1 MTQIKSL
8 VKIGLIAF
16 TLALTSALWAKY
28 IATQWF
34 ASDAT
39 VEVNTDF
46 ADKLNSIVSSN
57 PLSLFLP
64 GASQISSSSGKIK
77 KKLLSRPFLLNLE
90 DKYILLPDI
99 YSKDW
104 NKIEYKWKGG
114 NIKDI
119 EDLRSYLSKNLYVE
133 DDIESGFVD
142 ISILTN
148 DKYLSQKILSALIDG
163 INSFEREKFKIS
175 ANKVISA
182 ATDKLN
188 KKNNTSF
195 NNETYSRLIETESR
209 KLLLSETQDDYYL
222 KVLDPPNL
230 AKFKAKP
237 KARSYFIVT
246 FALSFGFIVLYQNRK
261 KIIELIKNDLLGK
274 ST

>member
-1 MTQIKSL
+1 M
-8 VKIGLIAF
+8 
-16 TLALTSALWAKY
+16 
-28 IATQWF
+28 
-34 ASDAT
+34 
-39 VEVNTDF
+39 
-46 ADKLNSIVSSN
+46 
-57 PLSLFLP
+57 
-64 GASQISSSSGKIK
+64 
-77 KKLLSRPFLLNLE
+77 
-90 DKYILLPDI
+90 
-99 YSKDW
+99 
-104 NKIEYKWKGG
+104 
-114 NIKDI
+114 
-119 EDLRSYLSKNLYVE
+119 SKNLYVE
-133 DDIESGFVD
+133 DDIKSGFVD
-142 ISILTN
+142 ISILTEN
-148 DKYLSQKILSALIDG
+148 KYLSQKILSALIDG
-163 INSFEREKFKIS
+163 INSFEKEKFKIS

-261 KIIELIKNDLLGK
+261 KIFELIKNDIEIK
-274 ST
+274 KCYENFIFEN

>member
-16 TLALTSALWAKY
+16 ILALTSALWAKY

-39 VEVNTDF
+39 VELNTDF
-46 ADKLNSIVSSN
+46 ADKLNSIVTSN

-90 DKYILLPDI
+90 DEYILLPEI

-104 NKIEYKWKGG
+104 NKIENEWKGG

-119 EDLRSYLSKNLYVE
+119 EDLRSYLSINLYVE

-163 INSFEREKFKIS
+163 INSFEKEKFKIS

>member
-8 VKIGLIAF
+8 VRIGLIAF
-16 TLALTSALWAKY
+16 ILALTSALWAKY

-39 VEVNTDF
+39 VELNTDF

-90 DKYILLPDI
+90 DKYILLPEI

-104 NKIEYKWKGG
+104 NKIENKWKGG
-114 NIKDI
+114 NTKDI

-163 INSFEREKFKIS
+163 INSFEKEKFKIS

-246 FALSFGFIVLYQNRK
+246 FAISFGFIVLYQNRK

-274 ST
+274 SA

>member
-1 MTQIKSL
+1 MIQIKSL

-16 TLALTSALWAKY
+16 ILALTSALWAKY

-34 ASDAT
+34 ASDAS
-39 VEVNTDF
+39 VELNTDF
-46 ADKLNSIVSSN
+46 ADKLNSIVTSN

-64 GASQISSSSGKIK
+64 GAGEISSSSGKIK

-90 DKYILLPDI
+90 NKYLLLPEI

-104 NKIEYKWKGG
+104 NKLQNEWKGG
-114 NIKDI
+114 NVKDI
-119 EDLRSYLSKNLYVE
+119 EDLRAYLSKNLYVE
-133 DDIESGFVD
+133 DDIKSGFVD
-142 ISILTN
+142 ISILTEN
-148 DKYLSQKILSALIDG
+148 KYLSQKILSALIDG
-163 INSFEREKFKIS
+163 INSFEKEKFKIS

>member
-16 TLALTSALWAKY
+16 ILALTSALWAKY

-39 VEVNTDF
+39 VELNTDF
-46 ADKLNSIVSSN
+46 ADKLNSIVTSN

-90 DKYILLPDI
+90 DKYILLPEI

-104 NKIEYKWKGG
+104 NKIKNKWKGG

-163 INSFEREKFKIS
+163 INSFEKEKFKIS
-175 ANKVISA
+175 ANKVLSA

-188 KKNNTSF
+188 KKNNTLF

-261 KIIELIKNDLLGK
+261 KIIELIKNDLIGK

>member
-16 TLALTSALWAKY
+16 ILALTSALWAKY

-39 VEVNTDF
+39 VELNTDF

-57 PLSLFLP
+57 PLSLFFP

-90 DKYILLPDI
+90 DKYILLPEI

-104 NKIEYKWKGG
+104 NKIDYKWKGG

>member
-16 TLALTSALWAKY
+16 ILALTSALWAKY

-39 VEVNTDF
+39 VELNTDF
-46 ADKLNSIVSSN
+46 ADKLNSIVTSN

-90 DKYILLPDI
+90 DKYILLPEI

-104 NKIEYKWKGG
+104 NKIENKWKGG

-119 EDLRSYLSKNLYVE
+119 EDLRSYLIKNLYVE

-142 ISILTN
+142 ISILSN

-163 INSFEREKFKIS
+163 INSFERENFKIS

>member
-16 TLALTSALWAKY
+16 ILALTSALWAKY

-34 ASDAT
+34 ASEAT
-39 VEVNTDF
+39 VELNTDF
-46 ADKLNSIVSSN
+46 ADKLNSIVTSN

-90 DKYILLPDI
+90 DKYILLPEI

-104 NKIEYKWKGG
+104 NKIENKWKGG

-142 ISILTN
+142 ISILTK

-163 INSFEREKFKIS
+163 INSFERENFKIS

>member
-16 TLALTSALWAKY
+16 ILALTSALWAKY

-90 DKYILLPDI
+90 DKYILLPEI

-104 NKIEYKWKGG
+104 NKIENKWKGG

-119 EDLRSYLSKNLYVE
+119 EDLRSYLIKNLYVE

>member
-16 TLALTSALWAKY
+16 ILALTSALWAKY

-39 VEVNTDF
+39 VELNTDF
-46 ADKLNSIVSSN
+46 ADKLNSIVTSN

-77 KKLLSRPFLLNLE
+77 KKLLSRPFLLDLE
-90 DKYILLPDI
+90 DEYILLPEI

-104 NKIEYKWKGG
+104 NKIENEWKGG

-119 EDLRSYLSKNLYVE
+119 EDLRSYLSINLYVE

-163 INSFEREKFKIS
+163 INSFEKEKFKIS

-182 ATDKLN
+182 AIDKLN

-246 FALSFGFIVLYQNRK
+246 FALSFGFTVLYQNRK

-274 ST
+274 SA

>member
-1 MTQIKSL
+1 MIQIKSL

-16 TLALTSALWAKY
+16 ILALTSALWAKY

-34 ASDAT
+34 ASDAS
-39 VEVNTDF
+39 VELNTDF
-46 ADKLNSIVSSN
+46 ADKLNSIVTSN

-64 GASQISSSSGKIK
+64 GAGEISSSSGKIK

-90 DKYILLPDI
+90 NKYLLLPEI

-104 NKIEYKWKGG
+104 NKLQNKWKGG
-114 NIKDI
+114 NVKDI

-133 DDIESGFVD
+133 DDIKSGFVD
-142 ISILTN
+142 ISILTEN
-148 DKYLSQKILSALIDG
+148 KYLSQKILLALIDG
-163 INSFEREKFKIS
+163 INSFEKEKFKIS

-261 KIIELIKNDLLGK
+261 KIFELIKNDILGRN
-274 ST
+274 S

>member
-16 TLALTSALWAKY
+16 ILALTSALWAKY

-39 VEVNTDF
+39 VELNTDF
-46 ADKLNSIVSSN
+46 ADKLNSIVTSN

-90 DKYILLPDI
+90 DKYILLPEI

-104 NKIEYKWKGG
+104 NKIENKWKGG

-142 ISILTN
+142 ISILTK

-209 KLLLSETQDDYYL
+209 KLLLSETQDDYYV

>member
-16 TLALTSALWAKY
+16 ILALTSALWAKY

>member
-39 VEVNTDF
+39 VELNTDF
-46 ADKLNSIVSSN
+46 ADKLNSIVTSN

>member
-8 VKIGLIAF
+8 VRIGLIAF
-16 TLALTSALWAKY
+16 ILALTSALWAKY

-39 VEVNTDF
+39 VELNTDF
-46 ADKLNSIVSSN
+46 ADKLNSIVTSN

-90 DKYILLPDI
+90 DKYILLPEI

-104 NKIEYKWKGG
+104 NKIDYKWKGG

-142 ISILTN
+142 VSILTN

-163 INSFEREKFKIS
+163 INSFEKEKFKIS

-195 NNETYSRLIETESR
+195 NNETYSRLIETEGR

-246 FALSFGFIVLYQNRK
+246 FAISFGFIVLYQNRK

-274 ST
+274 SA

>member
-16 TLALTSALWAKY
+16 ILALTSALWAKY

-39 VEVNTDF
+39 VELNTDF
-46 ADKLNSIVSSN
+46 ADKLNSIVTSN

-64 GASQISSSSGKIK
+64 GANQISSSSGKIK

-90 DKYILLPDI
+90 DKYILLPEI

-104 NKIEYKWKGG
+104 NKIENKWKGG
-114 NIKDI
+114 NVKDI

-142 ISILTN
+142 ISILSN

-209 KLLLSETQDDYYL
+209 KLLLSETQDDYYV

>member
-1 MTQIKSL
+1 MIQIKSL

-16 TLALTSALWAKY
+16 ILALTSALWAKY

-34 ASDAT
+34 ASDAS
-39 VEVNTDF
+39 VELNTDF
-46 ADKLNSIVSSN
+46 ADKLNSIVTSN

-64 GASQISSSSGKIK
+64 GAGEISSSSGKIK

-90 DKYILLPDI
+90 NKYLLLPEI

-104 NKIEYKWKGG
+104 NKLQNKWKGG
-114 NIKDI
+114 NVKDI

-133 DDIESGFVD
+133 DDIKSGFVD
-142 ISILTN
+142 ISILTEN
-148 DKYLSQKILSALIDG
+148 KYLSQKILSALIDG
-163 INSFEREKFKIS
+163 INSFEKEKFKIS

-261 KIIELIKNDLLGK
+261 KIFELIKNDILGRN
-274 ST
+274 S

>member
-16 TLALTSALWAKY
+16 ILALTSALWAKY

-34 ASDAT
+34 ASEAT
-39 VEVNTDF
+39 VELNTDF
-46 ADKLNSIVSSN
+46 ADKLNSIVTSN

-90 DKYILLPDI
+90 DKYILLPEI

-104 NKIEYKWKGG
+104 NKIENKWKGG

-142 ISILTN
+142 ISILTK

-163 INSFEREKFKIS
+163 INSFERENFKIS

-209 KLLLSETQDDYYL
+209 KLLLSETQDDYYV

>member
-1 MTQIKSL
+1 MIQIKSL

-16 TLALTSALWAKY
+16 ILALTSALWAKY

-34 ASDAT
+34 ASDAS
-39 VEVNTDF
+39 VELNTDF
-46 ADKLNSIVSSN
+46 ADKLNSIVTSN

-64 GASQISSSSGKIK
+64 GAGEISSSSGKIK

-90 DKYILLPDI
+90 NKYLLLPEI

-104 NKIEYKWKGG
+104 NKLQNKWKGG

-133 DDIESGFVD
+133 DDIKSGFVD
-142 ISILTN
+142 ISILTEN
-148 DKYLSQKILSALIDG
+148 KYLSQKILSALIDG
-163 INSFEREKFKIS
+163 INSFEKEKFKIS

-209 KLLLSETQDDYYL
+209 KLLYQR
-222 KVLDPPNL
+222 
-230 AKFKAKP
+230 P
-237 KARSYFIVT
+237 KM
-246 FALSFGFIVLYQNRK
+246 
-261 KIIELIKNDLLGK
+261 III
-274 ST
+274 

>member
-1 MTQIKSL
+1 M
-8 VKIGLIAF
+8 
-16 TLALTSALWAKY
+16 
-28 IATQWF
+28 
-34 ASDAT
+34 
-39 VEVNTDF
+39 
-46 ADKLNSIVSSN
+46 
-57 PLSLFLP
+57 
-64 GASQISSSSGKIK
+64 
-77 KKLLSRPFLLNLE
+77 
-90 DKYILLPDI
+90 
-99 YSKDW
+99 
-104 NKIEYKWKGG
+104 
-114 NIKDI
+114 
-119 EDLRSYLSKNLYVE
+119 SKNLYVE

-142 ISILTN
+142 ISILSN

-209 KLLLSETQDDYYL
+209 KLSSETQDDYYV

-237 KARSYFIVT
+237 KARSYYSS
-246 FALSFGFIVLYQNRK
+246 FALSLVLLSY
-261 KIIELIKNDLLGK
+261 IK
-274 ST
+274 

>member
-16 TLALTSALWAKY
+16 ILALTSALWAKY

-39 VEVNTDF
+39 VELNTDF
-46 ADKLNSIVSSN
+46 ADKLNSIVTSN

-90 DKYILLPDI
+90 DKYILLPEI

-104 NKIEYKWKGG
+104 NKIENKWKGG

-142 ISILTN
+142 ISILTK

-163 INSFEREKFKIS
+163 INSFERENFKIS

>member
-16 TLALTSALWAKY
+16 ILALTSALWAKY

-39 VEVNTDF
+39 VELNTDF
-46 ADKLNSIVSSN
+46 ADKLNSIVTSN

-90 DKYILLPDI
+90 DKYILLPEI

-104 NKIEYKWKGG
+104 NKIENKWKGG

-142 ISILTN
+142 ISILSN

-163 INSFEREKFKIS
+163 INSFERENFKIS

>member
-16 TLALTSALWAKY
+16 ILALTSALWAKY

-39 VEVNTDF
+39 VELNTDF
-46 ADKLNSIVSSN
+46 ADKLNSIVTSN

-90 DKYILLPDI
+90 DKYILLPEI

>member
-16 TLALTSALWAKY
+16 ILALTSALWAKY

-39 VEVNTDF
+39 VELNTDF
-46 ADKLNSIVSSN
+46 ADKLNSIVTSN

-64 GASQISSSSGKIK
+64 GTSQISSSSGKIK

-90 DKYILLPDI
+90 DKYILLPEI

-104 NKIEYKWKGG
+104 NKIENKWKGG

-142 ISILTN
+142 ISILSN

-209 KLLLSETQDDYYL
+209 KLLLSETQDDYYV

>member
-1 MTQIKSL
+1 MIQIKSL

-16 TLALTSALWAKY
+16 ILALTSALWAKY

-34 ASDAT
+34 ASDAS
-39 VEVNTDF
+39 VELNTDF
-46 ADKLNSIVSSN
+46 ADKLNSIVTSN

-64 GASQISSSSGKIK
+64 GAGEISSSSGKIK

-90 DKYILLPDI
+90 NKYFLLPEI

-104 NKIEYKWKGG
+104 NKLQNEWKGG
-114 NIKDI
+114 NVKDI
-119 EDLRSYLSKNLYVE
+119 EDLRAYLSKNLYVE
-133 DDIESGFVD
+133 DDIKSGFVD
-142 ISILTN
+142 ISILTEN
-148 DKYLSQKILSALIDG
+148 KYLSQKILSALIDG
-163 INSFEREKFKIS
+163 INSFEKEKFKIS

>member
-1 MTQIKSL
+1 MTQFKSL

-16 TLALTSALWAKY
+16 ILALTSALWAKY

-39 VEVNTDF
+39 VELNTDF

-90 DKYILLPDI
+90 DKYILLPEI

-104 NKIEYKWKGG
+104 NKIDYKWKGG

>member
-16 TLALTSALWAKY
+16 ILALTSALWAKY

-39 VEVNTDF
+39 VELNTDF
-46 ADKLNSIVSSN
+46 ADKLNSIVTSN

-64 GASQISSSSGKIK
+64 GANQISSSSGKIK

-90 DKYILLPDI
+90 DKYILLPEI

-104 NKIEYKWKGG
+104 NKIENKWKGG
-114 NIKDI
+114 NVKDI

-142 ISILTN
+142 ISILSN

-209 KLLLSETQDDYYL
+209 KLLLSETQDDYYV

-237 KARSYFIVT
+237 KDRSYFIVT

>member
-8 VKIGLIAF
+8 VKVGLISF
-16 TLALTSALWAKY
+16 ILALTSALWAKY

-39 VEVNTDF
+39 VELNTDF
-46 ADKLNSIVSSN
+46 ADKLNSIVTSN

-90 DKYILLPDI
+90 DKYILLPEI

-104 NKIEYKWKGG
+104 NKIDYKWKGG

-142 ISILTN
+142 ISILSN

>member
-1 MTQIKSL
+1 MIQIKSL

-16 TLALTSALWAKY
+16 ILALTSALWAKY

-34 ASDAT
+34 ASDAS
-39 VEVNTDF
+39 VELNTDF
-46 ADKLNSIVSSN
+46 ADKLNSIVTSN

-64 GASQISSSSGKIK
+64 GAGEISSSSGKIK

-90 DKYILLPDI
+90 NKYLLLPEI

-104 NKIEYKWKGG
+104 NKLQNEWKGG
-114 NIKDI
+114 NVKDI
-119 EDLRSYLSKNLYVE
+119 EDLRAYLSKNLYVE
-133 DDIESGFVD
+133 DDIKSGFVD
-142 ISILTN
+142 ISILTEN
-148 DKYLSQKILSALIDG
+148 KYLSQKILSALIDG
-163 INSFEREKFKIS
+163 INSFEKEKFKIS

-209 KLLLSETQDDYYL
+209 KLLLSETQDDYYV

>member
-1 MTQIKSL
+1 MIQIKSL

-16 TLALTSALWAKY
+16 ILALTSALWAKY

-34 ASDAT
+34 ASDAS
-39 VEVNTDF
+39 VELNTDF
-46 ADKLNSIVSSN
+46 ADKLNSIVTSN

-64 GASQISSSSGKIK
+64 GAGEISSSSGKIK

-90 DKYILLPDI
+90 NKYLLLPEI

-104 NKIEYKWKGG
+104 NKLQNEWKGG
-114 NIKDI
+114 NVKDI
-119 EDLRSYLSKNLYVE
+119 EDLRAYLSKNLYVE
-133 DDIESGFVD
+133 DDIKSGFVD
-142 ISILTN
+142 ISILTEN
-148 DKYLSQKILSALIDG
+148 KYLSQKILSALIDG
-163 INSFEREKFKIS
+163 INSFEKEKFKIS

-261 KIIELIKNDLLGK
+261 KIFELIKNDILGRN
-274 ST
+274 S

>member
-16 TLALTSALWAKY
+16 ILALTSALWAKY

-39 VEVNTDF
+39 VELNTDF

-90 DKYILLPDI
+90 DKYILLPEI

-104 NKIEYKWKGG
+104 NKIENKWKGG

-142 ISILTN
+142 ISILTK

-209 KLLLSETQDDYYL
+209 KLLLSETQDDYYV

>member
-16 TLALTSALWAKY
+16 ILALTSALWAKY

-39 VEVNTDF
+39 VELNTDF

-90 DKYILLPDI
+90 DKYILLPEI

-104 NKIEYKWKGG
+104 NKIENKWKGG

-142 ISILTN
+142 ISILSN

>member
-16 TLALTSALWAKY
+16 ILALTSALWAKY

-39 VEVNTDF
+39 VELNTDF

-90 DKYILLPDI
+90 DKYILLPEI

-104 NKIEYKWKGG
+104 NKIDYKWKGG

-246 FALSFGFIVLYQNRK
+246 FAISFGFIVLYQNRK

>member
-16 TLALTSALWAKY
+16 ILALTSALWAKY

-39 VEVNTDF
+39 VELNTDF

-90 DKYILLPDI
+90 DKYILLPEI

-104 NKIEYKWKGG
+104 NKIENKWKGG

-142 ISILTN
+142 ISILSN

-209 KLLLSETQDDYYL
+209 KLLLSETQDDYYV